1 MPHSLYDMNTLNTQ
15 KIPLEQQSHGDR
27 RDRIIS
33 LLSNLDNTQIDIR
46 LRGT

>member
-15 KIPLEQQSHGDR
+15 KLEQQSPGDR